1 MRRVEAIFFA
11 VIVALLA
18 LIIPARGQEKEPA
31 DSSTTQEQAPSGKA
45 GKEEQV
51 RRVIQLKYAD
61 PAHVGDLLNLFGA
74 SLRWDRPSKVLTV
87 VGPASAVAAVE
98 EAVKKLDVPPPPTK
112 DVDLTAYFVLAT
124 RQPMQVADLP
134 KELDEVITQLKRVL
148 NYQSFQL
155 LNTAFLRTQEAEM
168 AKVSGVARVG
178 SEPVQFRLGFNR
190 ADIIPEGKAST
201 VRISGLDF
209 VVEQPATSTAS
220 ATPLVAKTTS
230 ANIHTNIDIA
240 EGQKVVVGKTALDF
254 PDNALILVLTA
265 KVID

>member
-1 MRRVEAIFFA
+1 MRRVEAIFLA
-11 VIVALLA
+11 VMVTLPA
-18 LIIPARGQEKEPA
+18 LIIPVRGQEKEPA
-31 DSSTTQEQAPSGKA
+31 DNSATQEQAPTGKA
-45 GKEEQV
+45 AKEEQV

-61 PAHVGDLLNLFGA
+61 PGHVAVLLTLFGA
-74 SLRWDRPSKVLTV
+74 SLRWDGPSKVLTV
-87 VGPASAVAAVE
+87 VGPTSAVAAVE

-124 RQPMQVADLP
+124 RQPMQASDLP
-134 KELDEVITQLKRVL
+134 PELGEVVTQLKRVL

-155 LNTAFLRTQEAEM
+155 VNTAFLRIQEAERG
-168 AKVSGVARVG
+168 AVSGVARVG
-178 SEPVQFRLGFNR
+178 SEPVEFHLSFDR
-190 ADIIPEGKAST
+190 AEIIPEAKART

-209 VVEQPATSTAS
+209 VAEQATTHVAN
-220 ATPLVAKTTS
+220 TNLIAKTTT
-230 ANIHTNIDIA
+230 AKIHTNIDIA